1 MSARALVRAVTVAAI
16 GVIVIGLGLVVLPF
30 AAPEPDPVLID
41 NAHAAGRSARIDLSV
56 MRRGRLTVE
65 IRTQDGAPLRV
76 LLPEQAVAPG
86 SLSVSWDGR
95 LDSGV
100 AAPPAEYVLRATAYP
115 GVRPFVVERR
125 LQVGA

>member
-1 MSARALVRAVTVAAI
+1 MSARAMVRAVTVAAI
-16 GVIVIGLGLVVLPF
+16 AVVVVGLGLVVVPF
-30 AAPEPDPVLID
+30 AAPEPDPVRIEG
-41 NAHAAGRSARIDLSV
+41 AHVAGGSARIDLRV
-56 MRRGRLTVE
+56 LRRGRLTVE

-86 SLSVSWDGR
+86 GLSVSWDGR
-95 LDSGV
+95 VASGV